1 MTTIR
6 VNPEELEA
14 VAEHVPD
21 AEDGCSRARTSLSWE
36 FPSLVMKIPGIS
48 TAAIDSL
55 RDELIHWLDRYE
67 EKLNEAEE
75 LLYRTAAAIRQ
86 ADQTLADNMKE
97 FGLEL
102 LGWYDLQRLFGEY
115 DPVTG
120 ERISGWDRLVA
131 GGMLLASFVPPVKG
145 AGVAGKAGIKG
156 LKAAETAA
164 DVSKWI
170 SKTRNVLNVN
180 KIKGALQT
188 IYYQVIKGPITATIR
203 SFKQQWEQL
212 LENIGS
218 VLMGPRP
225 ALAGVGGPTSRMWM
239 SGAERE
245 AKETTMNM
253 IGKTEDEV
261 VGKGTGKGKRVS
273 DIPRIPEIEISFKRN
288 PKHDAAE
295 FERQLKAQEEGIN
308 SLTVDEFIKNRDR
321 YLKDGRAL
329 EGDAA
334 QRLARQ
340 EALKEKVAEL
350 RKQGLSREEAKK
362 QAEEWLETQAALH
375 NPDQIAGGNPSHIG
389 GMGDKKINSSIG
401 SQWKSRIK
409 DLDKQI
415 RDIAKT
421 MTQEERES
429 TFLNIKLKISN

>member
-145 AGVAGKAGIKG
+145 AGVAGKAAIKG
-156 LKAAETAA
+156 AKAAETAA
-164 DVSKWI
+164 DVSKLV
-170 SKTRNVLNVN
+170 SQTRHVLRYDKVMP
-180 KIKGALQT
+180 ALQAV
-188 IYYQVIKGPITATIR
+188 YHQVVKAPITETIR
-203 SFKQQWEQL
+203 SFKQQWEEF
-212 LENIGS
+212 LENVGS
-218 VLMGPRP
+218 VLMGPQP
-225 ALAGVGGPTSRMWM
+225 ALAGIGPARGMWM

-245 AKETTMNM
+245 VKETTMNM

-375 NPDQIAGGNPSHIG
+375 NPDQIAGGNPRHIG